1 MTTYEMSP
9 RKFIDQY
16 IYGKKQRVSRNMA
29 YGSLMAQS
37 LEDEEF
43 SGDPLLDIMITKVPK
58 LDIHDKP
65 IQCENGIEV
74 MFSQRGKNEL
84 VKVPFLLDGKE
95 KIPLLAVPD
104 TAAKGYVAFKEDK
117 TSVRKWTQ
125 KMADESG
132 QITFYVTAIYL
143 GYGFICEDIELI
155 NVPVEYQED
164 GSLSPTG
171 EIIRY
176 RTKRDM
182 VDIIKMTK
190 RIKKAWKGI
199 GELAQAEL
207 L

>member
-1 MTTYEMSP
+1 MTTWEMSP
-9 RKFIDQY
+9 KKFVEQY
-16 IYGKKQRVSRNMA
+16 LHGKKMRVSRNMA
-29 YGSLMAQS
+29 YGSKFAQG

-43 SGDPLLDIMITKVPK
+43 TGDPLLDIMIAKMPI
-58 LDIHDKP
+58 LDIQDKP
-65 IQCENGIEV
+65 IQCDNGIKVLFE
-74 MFSQRGKNEL
+74 QRGGKQIVE
-84 VKVPFLLDGKE
+84 VPFVTDGKE

-104 TAAKGYVAFKEDK
+104 TAAKDYRAFKEDK

-155 NVPVEYQED
+155 NVPVAYQED
-164 GSLSPTG
+164 GSLQPTG
-171 EIIRY
+171 ELIRY
-176 RTKRDM
+176 KTTRNM

-199 GELAQAEL
+199 GELCQQEL